1 MMRSIELVVVVILAS
16 TAANALYSSG
26 DEVIELTAA
35 NFNSKVIQSSDV
47 WLVEFYAPWYNIIR
61 YNLSASLCIKYY

>member
-47 WLVEFYAPWYNIIR
+47 WLVEFYAPWYIIR
-61 YNLSASLCIKYY
+61 YSLSANLCIKYY

>member
-35 NFNSKVIQSSDV
+35 NFNSKVIQSSDL
-47 WLVEFYAPWYNIIR
+47 WLVEFYAPWYIIR
-61 YNLSASLCIKYY
+61 YILSKFMHQFY